1 MVKFVMQII
10 WLETYYINYWNKI
23 SGANT
28 KNLFHYHKHQ
38 RSLIDFSCSLNLF
51 GNLVF

>member
-10 WLETYYINYWNKI
+10 WLETYYINYENKI

-28 KNLFHYHKHQ
+28 KK
-38 RSLIDFSCSLNLF
+38 II
-51 GNLVF
+51 LVS